1 MYTTTAVFVAALS
14 LASAKTIDVSVG
26 QNGLTFTPNIV
37 VAAPGDKVD
46 FHYFPKNH
54 SVVQS
59 SFAAPC
65 VPIKPDGGI
74 FSGFQPTKAESPLV
88 FEVTVNDTTPIWI
101 YCAQEKHCEMGM
113 SMVINQPLV
122 LHKHET
128 IMIRRY

>member
-1 MYTTTAVFVAALS
+1 MYTTIAILLTALS
-14 LASAKTIDVSVG
+14 LASAKTIDVDVG

-37 VAAPGDKVD
+37 TANPGDKVD

-65 VPIKPDGGI
+65 VPIKPNGGI
-74 FSGFQPTKAESPLV
+74 FSGFQPTAAESKLV

-101 YCAQEKHCEMGM
+101 YCAQMKHCKSGM
-113 SMVINQPLV
+113 SMVINQP
-122 LHKHET
+122 
-128 IMIRRY
+128 